1 MLLFQGRVIALD
13 KTAMKVEKILA
24 NVKRWDLNCVECYMF
39 DSTKAVDSNSGNY
52 IQPLYHTIL
61 AHLS

>member
-1 MLLFQGRVIALD
+1 MLLFQGRVVALD

-39 DSTKAVDSNSGNY
+39 DSTKAVDSTSGNY
-52 IQPLYHTIL
+52 IQP
-61 AHLS
+61 